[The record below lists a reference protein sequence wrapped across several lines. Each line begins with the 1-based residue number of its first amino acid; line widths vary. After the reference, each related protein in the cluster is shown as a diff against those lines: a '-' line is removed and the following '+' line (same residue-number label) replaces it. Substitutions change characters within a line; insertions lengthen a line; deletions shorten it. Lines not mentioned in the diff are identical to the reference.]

1 VGRFLIWLSGAR
13 RQILAECPTE
23 RPKYIGIGTAILIT
37 AAMAAVSLSFALIT
51 ILKVRLW
58 VALPFAV
65 AWGLAI
71 MSLDRLFVVSLYRQG
86 HWWTHIF
93 RALPRFLLSLLLGA
107 VISTPFVLQ
116 IFHPEIE
123 QEISVL
129 QTQAA
134 KAYAAQ
140 LGTGQLATRI
150 VNEQQN
156 VSALESQAGTGG
168 SGINL
173 ATNGALQKLRQEL
186 AGAQTTEQNDYNE
199 LNCQLYDIPLPNGT
213 KCPPGDGEQAKNA
226 QQAYNSAQGQVN
238 QLQAQLSSQT
248 QQLQTESANLQ
259 SKKKAQAIAELP
271 ATKLALQAD
280 LTERQQEIDN
290 FNSAN
295 QKDSGLLISL
305 KALDDVTAGNST
317 LAWARW
323 LLFALFVAI
332 DCMPVLIKIMLNM
345 GPAKNYD
352 KMLEAEEKKQLRVA
366 SSNRGVRQSAE
377 IMDTAAA
384 IEEGRSRIAGW
395 NTELPDVTAEIIDTR
410 TQVERARLKAW
421 EDEQLRLIGAGQGT
435 GPGGNGVGQEPAVTF
450 LTWPWITGSAIRGRT
465 RLRVLRWRAFRWL
478 DRLVRSPSPRSA
490 RHKVAQAPYGAP
502 FSPRMA
508 STPNGDRKSSS
519 RLSRSG

>member
-1 VGRFLIWLSGAR
+1 MGRFLIWLSGAR
-13 RQILAECPTE
+13 RQILLECPTE
-23 RPKYIGIGTAILIT
+23 RPKYVGIGTAILVT
-37 AAMAAVSLSFALIT
+37 ATMAAVSLSFALIT

-86 HWWTHIF
+86 RWWTHIF

-123 QEISVL
+123 QEITVL

-140 LGTGQLATRI
+140 LGTGPLAARI
-150 VNEQQN
+150 VKEQQN

-168 SGINL
+168 AGIDL
-173 ATNGALQKLRQEL
+173 ATNATLQKLRGEL
-186 AGAQTTEQNDYNE
+186 SAAQTTEQNDYNE
-199 LNCQLYDIPLPNGT
+199 LNCQLYGIPLPNGT
-213 KCPPGDGEQAKNA
+213 KCPPGDGEQAENA
-226 QQAYNSAQGQVN
+226 QQAYNSAQSLVN
-238 QLQAQLSSQT
+238 QLQAQLNSET
-248 QQLQTESANLQ
+248 TMLQTASTSLQ
-259 SKKKAQAIAELP
+259 AKKKAEAIGELP
-271 ATKLALQAD
+271 AAQLALQTD
-280 LTERQQEIDN
+280 LTEQQQEIDS

-305 KALDDVTAGNST
+305 KALDDVTVGNST

-345 GPAKNYD
+345 GPEKNYD
-352 KMLEAEEKKQLRVA
+352 KMLEAEETKQLRVA
-366 SSNRGVRQSAE
+366 SSNRAVRQSAE

-384 IEEGRSRIAGW
+384 IEEGRSRVAGW
-395 NTELPDVTAEIIDTR
+395 NTELPEVTKEIIETR
-410 TQVERARLKAW
+410 KQVERARLKAW
-421 EDEQLRLIGAGQGT
+421 ENEQLRLIGVGQGT
-435 GPGGNGVGQEPAVTF
+435 GPGGNGVGQESAVTF

-465 RLRVLRWRAFRWL
+465 RLRVLRRRASRWL
-478 DRLVRSPSPRSA
+478 DHLVRPQKTRSA
-490 RHKVAQAPYGAP
+490 RRGAPRGPYGAP
-502 FSPRMA
+502 FSPGMA
-508 STPNGDRKSSS
+508 STPNGDRRSSS
-519 RLSRSG
+519 RSGHSA